1 MNIIDRIQSS
11 TPSFFKT
18 VRTIG
23 LALVAV
29 STVIATAP
37 LALPAIV
44 ASIAGYVAVAGGVM
58 SAVSQLTVSQ

>member
-1 MNIIDRIQSS
+1 MNIINRIQSS

-18 VRTIG
+18 IRNIG
-23 LALVAV
+23 LALVAI

-58 SAVSQLTVSQ
+58 SAVSQLTVTQ